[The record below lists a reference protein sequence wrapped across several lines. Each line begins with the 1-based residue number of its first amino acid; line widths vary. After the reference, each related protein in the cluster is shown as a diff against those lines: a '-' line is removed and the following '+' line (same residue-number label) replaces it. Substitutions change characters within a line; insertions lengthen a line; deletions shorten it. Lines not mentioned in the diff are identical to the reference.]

1 MSLWSQRGIV
11 MSHRRRS
18 ENGLTIRRPRKNN
31 SRGTTLVLSSA
42 LKSTTAAN
50 TSERSFCVLCATSP
64 CKHSYC
70 RRRITATTSRTP
82 LTSLPTRT
90 SGTPRLPQPPC
101 RTRRTDAK
109 SVCVNL
115 VLVWLQCYACIHVS
129 VLVAQTL
136 SRPWTVAARYAEP
149 HKYGAASLC
158 ITL

>member
-1 MSLWSQRGIV
+1 

-109 SVCVNL
+109 PVCVNL
-115 VLVWLQCYACIHVS
+115 VLVY
-129 VLVAQTL
+129 VAPVPRGH
-136 SRPWTVAARYAEP
+136 SRFCTSCADTVASMDSSCVICRTP
-149 HKYGAASLC
+149 
-158 ITL
+158 